1 MNWLGKENGELLK
14 LMLENNFTSFLT
26 IDNNLSF
33 QQNFKRYRVQVFII
47 ISPDNAYQTIMEIF
61 LRILEAVKTST
72 ENIVTIVHPSHSSS
86 K

>member
-61 LRILEAVKTST
+61 QKILEAIKISKQ
-72 ENIVTIVHPSHSSS
+72 NIITIVHPSHSSF